1 MSFQL
6 KRVMTERGLNITE
19 LAKLT
24 GITNANISNMIHGKA
39 SPNLDTIERIATA
52 LGIESWE
59 LLRDVDRDENRDM
72 LTCPKCGA
80 KLQITEMKE

>member
-24 GITNANISNMIHGKA
+24 GITNANISNMLHGKT
-39 SPNLDTIERIATA
+39 SPNLDTLERIAAA
-52 LGIESWE
+52 LGVESWE
-59 LLRDVDRDENRDM
+59 LLKEKDVDDSFVK
-72 LTCPKCGA
+72 CPKCGA
-80 KLQITEMKE
+80 RLELKEVE